1 MVYHGRMGRDPE
13 WVAENINWFC
23 DRLEINIDSYPKV
36 WPIVQAY
43 DDPVKINAEEF
54 ETVLEGGLSATST
67 GVMMFTTYAVA
78 EDSTKTRTMGKI
90 YRNLLSQ

>member
-13 WVAENINWFC
+13 WVAENISWFC
-23 DRLEINIDSYPKV
+23 DRLDINYDSYPKV

-43 DDPVKINAEEF
+43 DDPAKISGEEF
-54 ETVLEGGLSATST
+54 ETVLKAGLSASST

-78 EDSTKTRTMGKI
+78 EDSIKTRIMHNVYKDLTVP
-90 YRNLLSQ
+90 